1 MSKFVEAIADTGELG
16 KEFLKTIERARDVT
30 LFAPSNAAWS
40 DGNLKNV
47 IGNKERMREIL
58 FMHLVV
64 DARLTKDQ
72 IIKNNRKQVSIT
84 INILFIHFLCVDII
98 FLLL

>member
-1 MSKFVEAIADTGELG
+1 MEAIADTGDLG
-16 KEFLKTIERARDVT
+16 KEFLRTIERARDVT
-30 LFAPSNAAWS
+30 LFAPSNSAWD
-40 DGNLKNV
+40 DGNLRNV

-72 IIKNNRKQVSIT
+72 IIKNNKRQVSSK
-84 INILFIHFLCVDII
+84 VAYS
-98 FLLL
+98 